1 MITKLIDELSKY
13 IKSVEIDGNTIIN
26 NGKNI
31 KIVEV
36 VNKYSSV
43 KKPTIKIQV
52 NDKLCKRDDRLT
64 YSCPVCNSSSSIL
77 VGRFLT
83 KKSKYCYKCKED
95 NEEKRKKQSEF
106 IIKSYANFNKVT
118 SKEKEEKIDIIE
130 LSKNLFE
137 KESEDFKREYFNRN
151 LTVEEFNKIKENI
164 KSINGVNVL
173 NKNIIYYPIIKV
185 NNQMKYSSK
194 VFIDEFILF
203 TNCEF
208 CCEICGDD
216 FKGRNL
222 KKKLNT
228 ILCPSC
234 NFSNTVFK
242 FKSTLN
248 INGEKVVYQS
258 KPELK
263 LINTLNK
270 NNILI
275 KNGPKINYNFKGDE
289 KIYKVDFEIPSLKQL
304 IEIKGNHIWHKEQL
318 ESGKWEAKELAA
330 KKWCVVRNYIYKLVF
345 DLDSYIND
353 ISLKENWNP
362 VVNKDVKDF
371 IEKNKTRLLHLWDKD
386 KSEEE
391 NMEFLTNYFT
401 ENPQLM
407 DDKIDFKNITSISPQ
422 SGIKN
427 MAPKLMNIG
436 GVKDFRSF

>member
-1 MITKLIDELSKY
+1 MITKLIDYLSKY
-13 IKSVEIDGNTIIN
+13 IKFIEIDGDTIIN

-52 NDKLCKRDDRLT
+52 DDKLCKRYDRLT
-64 YSCPVCNSSSSIL
+64 YSCPMCNSSSSIL

-137 KESEDFKREYFNRN
+137 KESQEFKTNYFNRN
-151 LTVEEFNKIKENI
+151 LTIDEFNKIKENI
-164 KSINGVNVL
+164 KSVNGVNIL
-173 NKNIIYYPIIKV
+173 NKNVLYYPYIKV

-216 FKGRNL
+216 FKARNL

-258 KPELK
+258 NPELK
-263 LINTLNK
+263 LIKVLTD

-275 KNGPKINYNFKGDE
+275 KNGPKIEYIFNKDK
-289 KIYKVDFEIPSLKQL
+289 KIYKVDFEIPIFKHL
-304 IEIKGNHIWHKEQL
+304 IEIKGNHIWHKEQVD
-318 ESGKWEAKELAA
+318 SGKWEAKESSA
-330 KKWCVVRNYIYKLVF
+330 KRWCNLNNYSYKLVF
-345 DLDSYIND
+345 DIDDYINN
-353 ISLKENWNP
+353 LHLNENWNP
-362 VVNKDVKDF
+362 VVNKDVVDF
-371 IEKNKTRLLHLWDKD
+371 IEKNKTRLIHLWNKD

-391 NMEFLTNYFT
+391 NMDFLTNYFR
-401 ENPQLM
+401 EFPELM
-407 DDKIDFKNITSISPQ
+407 DDKIDFTKISIPNSKF
-422 SGIKN
+422 GLRN
-427 MAPKLMNIG
+427 TAPILQNIG
-436 GVKDFRSF
+436 SVKDFRSF

>member
-52 NDKLCKRDDRLT
+52 DDKLCKRYDRLT
-64 YSCPVCNSSSSIL
+64 YSCPMCNSSSSIL

-137 KESEDFKREYFNRN
+137 KESEDFKKEYFNRN

-289 KIYKVDFEIPSLKQL
+289 KIYKVDFEIPSLRQL

-318 ESGKWEAKELAA
+318 ESGKWEAKELSA
-330 KKWCVVRNYIYKLVF
+330 KKWCDVRNYIYKLIF
-345 DLDSYIND
+345 DLDNYIND

-362 VVNKDVKDF
+362 VVNKDVVDF
-371 IEKNKTRLLHLWDKD
+371 IEKNKTRLIHLWDKY

-391 NMEFLTNYFT
+391 YMFFLTNYLT
-401 ENPQLM
+401 ENPELM
-407 DDKIDFKNITSISPQ
+407 DDKIDFKNITSINPQ